1 MGKKKSSGVKH
12 ISKGI
17 HSTVSRKTQKAVR
30 RDQTYTDRITNQL
43 DAWSRG
49 RRTMITIENPN
60 TKETNKRFIRVEGNI
75 VFGPW
80 KRAPKESNQ
89 RNTNND

>member
-17 HSTVSRKTQKAVR
+17 HSTVSNKTKKMVR
-30 RDQTYTDRITNQL
+30 RERDYADRLESQL
-43 DAWSRG
+43 NSWARG

-60 TKETNKRFIRVEGNI
+60 PKETNKRFIRVEGNI

-80 KRAPKESNQ
+80 KRAPKE
-89 RNTNND
+89 TNKND

>member
-1 MGKKKSSGVKH
+1 MGKKKSCSVKH

-17 HSTVSRKTQKAVR
+17 HSTVSNKTKKMVR
-30 RDQTYTDRITNQL
+30 RERPYADRINSQL
-43 DAWSRG
+43 ASWAKG

-60 TKETNKRFIRVEGNI
+60 SKETNKRLIRVEGNI

-80 KRAPKESNQ
+80 KRAPKEQN
-89 RNTNND
+89 RND